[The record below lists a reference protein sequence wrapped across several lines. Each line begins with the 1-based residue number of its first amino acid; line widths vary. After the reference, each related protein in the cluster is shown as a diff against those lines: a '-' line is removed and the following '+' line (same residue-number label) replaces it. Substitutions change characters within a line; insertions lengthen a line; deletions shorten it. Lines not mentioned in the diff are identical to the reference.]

1 MHAQDL
7 THLLEQA
14 QRRVSRELDRS
25 LAEVGASGEQWRVL
39 ERLVDEAGRPMGEL
53 AALLNMN
60 PPTMTK
66 LIDRMVASGLVQRIA
81 DAQDNRRVLVF
92 ITDAGLQLAE
102 KLSLRANTFH
112 ENLFARLNKS
122 EAAKLRLWLTNLADA
137 KRG

>member
-1 MHAQDL
+1 MQALDL

-39 ERLVDEAGRPMGEL
+39 ERLVDEAGRPIGEL

-122 EAAKLRLWLTNLADA
+122 ETAKLRLWLTNLADA

>member
-1 MHAQDL
+1 MQALDL

-39 ERLVDEAGRPMGEL
+39 ERLVDEAGRPIGEL

-122 EAAKLRLWLTNLADA
+122 ETAKLRLWLTNLADV

>member
-1 MHAQDL
+1 MHALDL

-25 LAEVGASGEQWRVL
+25 LAEVGASGEQWRTL
-39 ERLVDEAGRPMGEL
+39 ERLVDEAGRPIGEL
-53 AALLNMN
+53 AALLKMN

-102 KLSLRANTFH
+102 KLSFRANTFH

-137 KRG
+137 KRR